1 MKNEENIKE
10 SRYRDITFILRP
22 KIDASKGNICS
33 FSTQVMEG
41 KFQIKPF
48 QIIHHHLGLIKV

>member
-1 MKNEENIKE
+1 MLQKVI
-10 SRYRDITFILRP
+10 YAP
-22 KIDASKGNICS
+22 

-48 QIIHHHLGLIKV
+48 QIIHHHFRADKLSKKREKNLHIFGLL